1 MRRGKDREVKEVLLP
16 LTVAYLALCWHGET
30 HGFSESEENVSLPLP
45 RRPFT
50 TTEYHRMIEV
60 GILTED
66 DRVELID
73 GEIIEMAPIGPRHTA
88 CVKRLAAFLIRKV
101 KQSAVV
107 GVQDPI
113 QLDNR
118 SEPQPDISVLKWRA
132 DFYAQGHP
140 LPEDVLIAIEV
151 ADTTLESDRNV
162 KLPSYARASIP
173 EAWLVDLVND
183 RVEIHSSPAQGIYQ
197 EVRFVLRRQKVIS
210 KTIPS
215 LKLKADDILG

>member
-1 MRRGKDREVKEVLLP
+1 M
-16 LTVAYLALCWHGET
+16 
-30 HGFSESEENVSLPLP
+30 SLPLP

-50 TTEYHRMIEV
+50 TAEYHRLLEV

-101 KQSAVV
+101 KQNAVV

-113 QLDNR
+113 QLDDY

-140 LPEDVLIAIEV
+140 TPQDVLIAIEV
-151 ADTTLESDRNV
+151 ADTTLESDQVV
-162 KLPSYARASIP
+162 KLPSYARAGIA

-183 RVEIHSSPAQGIYQ
+183 RLEIHSSPTSGVYQ
-197 EVRFVLRRQKVIS
+197 EVRLVLRGQKVIS
-210 KTIPS
+210 KTIPQ